1 MPFVGVM
8 FALLLYLGSEYFWP
22 VRWWNLPSGWMTERL
37 NPHHILY
44 IVVQVLTEQ
53 SKTTHT
59 QTKTSKTHPNNSNII
74 DKRSKNNMWREKWNI
89 RQKSNKR
96 KREGQRLKVIMRGE
110 KGTELIQI
118 MN

>member
-59 QTKTSKTHPNNSNII
+59 QTKT
-74 DKRSKNNMWREKWNI
+74 
-89 RQKSNKR
+89 R
-96 KREGQRLKVIMRGE
+96 KLTLTTAILLTKDQRTICGE
-110 KGTELIQI
+110 KNGILGKRVIKEKEKAKD
-118 MN
+118 